1 MTERKRPDVTFV
13 NWVEQQIRAAQ
24 ERGEFD
30 NLPGA
35 GKPIPDHGDDELWW
49 IRSYLAREGLSGEA
63 LLPRELQ
70 LRREVERLPETIGT
84 APHERA
90 VREIVADLNRRIV
103 DCLRTPGGLPVP
115 IRKVDAD
122 ATVRIWK
129 LERER
134 RRAEARKALNS
145 TLPRFDSEIEPR
157 TEGAWRRALRRL
169 LRRPVRTTSAA
180 HPSQHGPDLR

>member
-1 MTERKRPDVTFV
+1 PSTVLVSTGGESCRPSTGHSVARHTGRVTERKRPDVTFV

-70 LRREVERLPETIGT
+70 LRREVERLPETI
-84 APHERA
+84 
-90 VREIVADLNRRIV
+90 
-103 DCLRTPGGLPVP
+103 
-115 IRKVDAD
+115 
-122 ATVRIWK
+122 
-129 LERER
+129 
-134 RRAEARKALNS
+134 
-145 TLPRFDSEIEPR
+145 
-157 TEGAWRRALRRL
+157 
-169 LRRPVRTTSAA
+169 
-180 HPSQHGPDLR
+180 